1 MHTKEFNQSTVKL
14 PVSHE
19 NICLDCLYISFA
31 FKLDPIYFPEESKI
45 KVTLLKNNCSSILHI
60 SIPRLRISS
69 TNFFK
74 RCFLN
79 ENGWSKIIYATN
91 TTTSK
96 TIFSIEENAKIRF
109 QFDRTF
115 AYLLELSLWPINH
128 LFTAIE

>member
-1 MHTKEFNQSTVKL
+1 MKLMHTKEFNQSTVKL

-60 SIPRLRISS
+60 SIPHLRISS

-79 ENGWSKIIYATN
+79 ENGWSKIICA
-91 TTTSK
+91 TSK
-96 TIFSIEENAKIRF
+96 TIFSIEEKTM
-109 QFDRTF
+109 QKFDSN
-115 AYLLELSLWPINH
+115 LIVLSLICLN
-128 LFTAIE
+128 